1 MPTPPRRRWF
11 QFSLATL
18 LLLITVFAVW
28 LGWNLSFVRRR
39 EAAFEF
45 LMDNGATVVSPP
57 GKFPPPWKQLPIG
70 WRILRA
76 RTVIMIFLPKTQ
88 YSEED
93 REELSVLFPEAN
105 IKFSDH

>member
-1 MPTPPRRRWF
+1 MSKNPRRRWF
-11 QFSLATL
+11 QFSIATM

-28 LGWNLSFVRRR
+28 LGWNLTFVRQR
-39 EAAFEF
+39 EAAITY
-45 LMDNGATVVSPP
+45 LMNNGATVVSPP
-57 GKFPPPWKQLPIG
+57 GKSPPPWKQLPIG

-76 RTVIMIFLPKTQ
+76 RIVIMIFLPKAQ
-88 YSEED
+88 YTERD